1 MPVKDYDR
9 KMERE
14 LEKLEES
21 GLSEENKELLKKFDR
36 NLHLNDYSKARRTKL
51 LNKLRIIAENN
62 SIDYENA
69 TKGDIEDIILWL
81 KDRED
86 ISETTKLD
94 YKIVLKRF
102 YRWVGDGEY
111 PECVEWIK
119 TTDKNSN
126 NKLPEDMLTEEDVL
140 DLIECANNHRDKAF
154 ISVLWET
161 GARIGEL
168 IDLTV
173 GALKDHKR
181 GFQIV
186 VKGKTGARRLLLIE
200 SVPYLREYLQKHP
213 HGERKNAPLWVNVGT
228 TNQGEKS
235 SYRALTKALE
245 KTGERAGIE
254 KPLNPHQFRHS
265 RATYLATKFT
275 EAQMCQWFGWKQGS
289 RMPGKYIHMSGRDL
303 DRDYARLHGIEDEEP
318 DHSKL
323 SPESCPRCNEQVPPE
338 AKFCY
343 RCGQALSIET
353 VKQIESDQDEFRKE
367 FADLTS
373 KEPELM
379 EDMKEILDMM
389 ELIKKDENLMKQL
402 KKLTDKEEK
411 NQGL

>member
-1 MPVKDYDR
+1 MPVMDYDR

-21 GLSEENKELLKKFDR
+21 DLSEENKELLKEFDR
-36 NLHLNDYSKARRTKL
+36 DLHLKDYSKARRSKL

-62 SIDYENA
+62 SIDYETA
-69 TKGDIEDIILWL
+69 TRGDIEDIILWL
-81 KDRED
+81 KDRKD
-86 ISETTKLD
+86 INETTKLD
-94 YKIVLKRF
+94 YKIILKRF

-111 PECVEWIK
+111 PKFVDWIN
-119 TTDKNSN
+119 TSDKNSK

-213 HGERKNAPLWVNVGT
+213 HGESKEAPLWVNVGT
-228 TNQGEKS
+228 TNQGEKC

-265 RATYLATKFT
+265 RATYLANKFT

-289 RMPGKYIHMSGRDL
+289 RMPAKYIHMSGRDIDL
-303 DRDYARLHGIEDEEP
+303 DYARLHGIEDEEP

-323 SPESCPRCNEQVPPE
+323 SPESCPRCDEQVPPK

-343 RCGQALSIET
+343 RCGQALSIDA
-353 VKQIESDQDEFRKE
+353 VKKIEDSTDKI
-367 FADLTS
+367 S
-373 KEPELM
+373 KEVPHLLANNPQLRKAIE
-379 EDMKEILDMM
+379 EIL
-389 ELIKKDENLMKQL
+389 EER
-402 KKLTDKEEK
+402 DKSD
-411 NQGL
+411 

>member
-14 LEKLEES
+14 LEKLEKS
-21 GLSEENKELLKKFDR
+21 GLSEENKELLRKFDR
-36 NLHLNDYSKARRTKL
+36 DLHLNDYSKARRTKL

-62 SIDYENA
+62 SIDYEKA

-111 PECVEWIK
+111 PECVDWIN
-119 TTDKNSN
+119 TTDKNSK
-126 NKLPEDMLTEEDVL
+126 NKLPEDMLNEEDVL
-140 DLIECANNHRDKAF
+140 DLIECADNHRDKAF

-213 HGERKNAPLWVNVGT
+213 HGESKEAPLWVNFGT

-245 KTGERAGIE
+245 KTGGRAGIE
-254 KPLNPHQFRHS
+254 KPLNPHHFRHS

-289 RMPGKYIHMSGRDL
+289 RMPAKYIHMSGRDL
-303 DRDYARLHGIEDEEP
+303 DIDYARLHGIEDEEP
-318 DHSKL
+318 DYSKL
-323 SPESCPRCNEQVPPE
+323 SPKSCPRCNEQVPPE